1 MLHKNEIWLAEKVQS
16 FRDFT
21 EYYFTSRLNK
31 TPESLL
37 KVRSQFFFFN
47 LLFYV
52 RSMCCLVYL
61 LSKHLSAQT
70 LPNVRTQFRTESFH
84 ESTVQKMA
92 CRSRFGLSHD
102 SLESNALRSELWK
115 SRKRM
120 TVLIVTEV
128 FKPLYRVL
136 KKKKN
141 WIWCLIRFGAF
152 PSFKRPTCAFEV
164 SFFRDKNR
172 LENIG
177 TCFLLNL
184 HREHRASYA
193 PQIFMRLAFLLAH
206 LDFEIFQSSLA
217 KMIRFIKHSRFP
229 LL

>member
-31 TPESLL
+31 TPESRL

-52 RSMCCLVYL
+52 RSICCLVYL

-70 LPNVRTQFRTESFH
+70 QSFH

-92 CRSRFGLSHD
+92 CRSRFALSHH
-102 SLESNALRSELWK
+102 SLKSNTLRCELWK

-120 TVLIVTEV
+120 TVPIVTEV

-141 WIWCLIRFGAF
+141 WIWCPIRFGAF

-177 TCFLLNL
+177 RCFLLNL

-193 PQIFMRLAFLLAH
+193 PQIFMRLAFLLTH

-217 KMIRFIKHSRFP
+217 KMIRFIKHLRFP